1 MRIYGFVSDLFFFFF
16 VFLLF
21 LGLFLRQYQT
31 LIAVYFSEMEN
42 EGQLLTHTEE
52 ISKGNGFKLHM
63 KELSGESKTFLA
75 V

>member
-1 MRIYGFVSDLFFFFF
+1 MVLYQTFFFFFF
-16 VFLLF
+16 VFLCFFGVL
-21 LGLFLRQYQT
+21 LWEYHT
-31 LIAVYFSEMEN
+31 LIVLYFSEMEN